1 MEKSHWIL
9 QKATV
14 SFPLRI
20 SITGGRDFKSATN
33 DNEAN
38 KPNICITSM
47 YLLPNIPSQNSA
59 ASLNFKAFSNELHP
73 VRVEIKTSKKISTT
87 CQKITY
93 QASVIKLAYQ
103 ILNPNPFC
111 SNEGK
116 CYWFLPKNRKKITL
130 LNIIQK

>member
-73 VRVEIKTSKKISTT
+73 VRVEIKTNKKNFYDLSKNNLSGFGDQGGLSNLKFKS
-87 CQKITY
+87 
-93 QASVIKLAYQ
+93 
-103 ILNPNPFC
+103 IL
-111 SNEGK
+111 
-116 CYWFLPKNRKKITL
+116 
-130 LNIIQK
+130 